1 MDAIEKLKVEIL
13 NAMCARCTTAG
24 LDASFKKP
32 DVYEMTPSWARGH
45 IDFALKQLVD
55 DGRVKEF
62 LTRAIGNSY
71 TTYRVD
77 HAAYAN
83 YLKPNGESKEA

>member
-13 NAMCARCTTAG
+13 NAMCTRCTAEG
-24 LDASFKKP
+24 LDARFIKQ
-32 DVYEMTPSWARGH
+32 DVYEMSPTSARGH

-55 DGRVKEF
+55 DGKVKEF
-62 LTRAIGNSY
+62 LTRAIGKSY